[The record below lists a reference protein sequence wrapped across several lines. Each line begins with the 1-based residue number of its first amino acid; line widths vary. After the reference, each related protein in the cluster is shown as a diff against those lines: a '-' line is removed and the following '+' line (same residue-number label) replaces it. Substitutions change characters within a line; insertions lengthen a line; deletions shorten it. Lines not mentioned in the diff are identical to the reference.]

1 MLHSGR
7 LLPLTTRLESMVR
20 TNALAYNEI
29 MPVKSFVTLGQMISA
44 MASAIDQIERS
55 GSQMTS
61 GGDFIKLFCP

>member
-1 MLHSGR
+1 VLHSGR
-7 LLPLTTRLESMVR
+7 LLPLTTRLESMVG
-20 TNALAYNEI
+20 TNALAYYEI
-29 MPVKSFVTLGQMISA
+29 VAVESFITMGQMISA